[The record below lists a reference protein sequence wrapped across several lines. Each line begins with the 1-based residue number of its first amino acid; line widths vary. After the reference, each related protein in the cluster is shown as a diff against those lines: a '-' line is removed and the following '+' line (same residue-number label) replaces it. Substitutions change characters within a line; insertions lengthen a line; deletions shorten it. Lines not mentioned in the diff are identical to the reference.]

1 MLMPKAKG
9 QTFDDTLINFLLI
22 LVSLI
27 DLDDIL
33 IGLKYNY
40 LDDILIGLKYNLL
53 SIVIRII

>member
-33 IGLKYNY
+33 IGLKYN
-40 LDDILIGLKYNLL
+40 LL